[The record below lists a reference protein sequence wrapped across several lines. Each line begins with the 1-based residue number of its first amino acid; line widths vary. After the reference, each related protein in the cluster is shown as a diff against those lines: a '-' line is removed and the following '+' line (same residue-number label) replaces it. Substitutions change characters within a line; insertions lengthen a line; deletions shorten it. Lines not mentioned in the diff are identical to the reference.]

1 MVQHRRVG
9 MGHRPQWYAYL
20 VNLPGNKCLVGG
32 RGEGA
37 HGEVQVL
44 RVVGHVGLAL
54 GRGALQAKNF
64 AHIIRTTKKLT
75 SRRVFAGLYS
85 VQISRYVQKVQG

>member
-1 MVQHRRVG
+1 MVQRRRVV

-54 GRGALQAKNF
+54 GRGALQE
-64 AHIIRTTKKLT
+64 TKFSTYTNTEK
-75 SRRVFAGLYS
+75 S
-85 VQISRYVQKVQG
+85 